1 MLIIIKGGKQMN
13 KKRFLSILLMF
24 LMLMSVLTGCGQ
36 TPEPTEEPGGTETPA
51 VNPDEEILTIRK
63 TASLQ
68 STDWE
73 ATTNTFDMQIMWV
86 QVFESLYTIDE
97 AAGGYQNQLAKEVV
111 ISEDGLTYTV
121 TLVDA
126 AFQNGDPLKASDV
139 VFSYK
144 RAMEN
149 SRFNYVTSMINTV
162 EAKDDKTVVFT
173 LDYPYSAISHTFWS
187 IKISSE
193 REVTEQGDKY
203 GTVPHTAA
211 TGPYVITE
219 YDVASGLKLKANEN
233 YWKGVPNI
241 KNVEYIVISDDAA
254 AVIAFENNEIEYL
267 PDAPLP
273 EWESL
278 VAASGENNSLTK
290 GNNIRFM
297 AINYLS
303 PTNNNILGNLKVR
316 EAIFYA
322 INKENINAAAASGY
336 GSPAYEYMPHEYV
349 ATSPSVDDGGF
360 KKFDYDPE
368 KAKAMLKEAG
378 YTDAQIAEG
387 IDVGT
392 LMTYGAAT
400 AEKAKA
406 AQVIQANLAEVG
418 LKCEIYVAEAAQV
431 TPKLYA
437 QDYDMCIFGDSGNYD
452 FNNIRQQVH
461 SESTGM
467 YVVKYADEKSPLD
480 YKRLEE
486 LVALG
491 VSTSDVDERL
501 GYYTELWSMVMDS
514 ATILPLYHN
523 PVGIV
528 WSSKLDPGGL
538 SPTYYHIY
546 NFKWVE

>member
-1 MLIIIKGGKQMN
+1 MN
-13 KKRFLSILLMF
+13 KKRYLSILLTF
-24 LMLMSVLTGCGQ
+24 LLLMSVLTGCGGQ
-36 TPEPTEEPGGTETPA
+36 TAPESGGENGGETPA
-51 VNPDEEILTIRK
+51 VNPEEEVLTIRK

-97 AAGGYQNQLAKEVV
+97 AAGGYQNQLAKEVA

-126 AFQNGDPLKASDV
+126 SFQNGDPLKASDV

-149 SRFNYVTSMINTV
+149 SRFNYVTSMIKSV
-162 EAKDDKTVVFT
+162 EAADDKTVVFT

-193 REVTEQGDKY
+193 REVTELGDAF
-203 GTVPHTAA
+203 GTKPHTAA
-211 TGPYVITE
+211 TGPYIITE
-219 YDVASGLKLKANEN
+219 YDVASGVKLTANEN
-233 YWKGVPNI
+233 YWKGAPNI

-267 PDAPLP
+267 ADAPLS

-278 VAASGENNSLTK
+278 KAAAGENHSLTK

-322 INKENINAAAASGY
+322 INKDNINAAASSGY
-336 GSPAYEYMPHEYV
+336 GAPAYEYMPHEYV
-349 ATSPSVDDGGF
+349 ATSPSYEDGGF
-360 KKFDYDPE
+360 KVYDYDPE

-378 YTDAQIAEG
+378 FTDAQIAEG

-418 LKCEIYVAEAAQV
+418 LKAEIYVAEAAQV

-467 YVVKYADEKSPLD
+467 YVVKYADDKSPLD
-480 YKRLEE
+480 WKRLEE
-486 LVALG
+486 LVQMG
-491 VSTSDVDERL
+491 VSTSDTQERL